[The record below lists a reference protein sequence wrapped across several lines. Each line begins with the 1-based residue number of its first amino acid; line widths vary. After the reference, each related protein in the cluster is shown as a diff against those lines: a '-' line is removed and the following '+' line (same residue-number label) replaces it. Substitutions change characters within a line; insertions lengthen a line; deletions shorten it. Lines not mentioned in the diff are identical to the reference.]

1 LPGARRWAIDYWLWH
16 CNKQEVVPLTISF
29 EGAYPMALPALT
41 ANKPLL
47 APLAEKSLSMHVL
60 VVLVGSLLIAAASQI
75 QVPFYPVP
83 MTMQTFAVLLVGAVG
98 GRRLGAETVG
108 LFLAESAIGLPFLA
122 GGVGGLSYF
131 AGPTAGYLFGF
142 LLAAFVVGW
151 LIERGAARNIVTLVG
166 SLLLGEVILF
176 GLGALWLGYLFGA
189 SVAWTSGVLPFLAG
203 DAVKVAL
210 VASTVLASQ
219 RLRKV

>member
-1 LPGARRWAIDYWLWH
+1 
-16 CNKQEVVPLTISF
+16 
-29 EGAYPMALPALT
+29 MALPALS

-47 APLAEKSLSMHVL
+47 APLAEKSLLMHAV

-108 LFLAESAIGLPFLA
+108 LFLAEGAIGLPFLA

-142 LLAAFVVGW
+142 VLAAYVVGW

-176 GLGALWLGYLFGA
+176 GLGAAWLAYLFGA
-189 SVAWTSGVLPFLAG
+189 TVAWTGGVAPFLAG

-219 RLRKV
+219 RLRKA